1 MKIRQLIGREIFD
14 SRGLPT
20 LACDLI
26 LEDGRSVTASVPAGT
41 SRGSGEAIE
50 MRDGGERLMGMGLKK
65 AIDILEQ
72 KIAPRFVGHLPELV
86 QMDLQLIEMDGTLTK
101 EKFGANTLLAV
112 SMAVAKAQALING
125 VELYELVA
133 ELCDLGSVS
142 LPLPMFNMING
153 GAHANSGLQIQ
164 EFIVVPVHA
173 PTFRIAMESAAILFH
188 TLGNL
193 LKKKKKSTAV
203 GLEGGFAA
211 DFKSEHEALDLLME
225 GLEQTKNDREG
236 NFVLALDV
244 AATQFYDSKKKRYRF
259 QGEEKTTEQMIAF
272 YEKLAD
278 EYPIY
283 SIEDGLS
290 EDDWDGWIAMQKA
303 LGSDVQ
309 LVGDDIFVTNPQK
322 IAQGIEK
329 NAAGAVLIKPNQIG
343 TITETLQAIKLCKEY
358 DMNVIISHRSGET
371 NDSFIADLAV
381 GTSAGL
387 IKAGGCSRGE
397 RLAKYNRLL
406 RIEDMLVLSM
416 LNS

>member
-164 EFIVVPVHA
+164 EFMVVPVHA